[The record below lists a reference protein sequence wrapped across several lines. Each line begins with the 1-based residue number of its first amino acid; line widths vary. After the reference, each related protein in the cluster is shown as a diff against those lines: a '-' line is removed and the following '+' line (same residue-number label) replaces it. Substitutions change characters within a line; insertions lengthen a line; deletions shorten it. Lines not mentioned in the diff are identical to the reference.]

1 DRSLLYTLS
10 VVDFPQAGI
19 YLQRAVALDPV
30 YAQAHA
36 YLAWWLNLAAGEG
49 RSVDPIGDIERAS
62 RASAMAIE
70 LDPNDPFCLAV
81 AGHIQAFL
89 HKNLEMAV
97 DLFDRALR
105 LNENCAFAWG
115 VSASTSCFL
124 GQPDDAL
131 ERLRNAWR
139 LSPFDP
145 LNFFFWT
152 VAGIAEFV
160 AGRYDQ
166 AIGWLRKAQRTNAR
180 FVACH
185 RTLAA
190 TLALSGDIP
199 AAQEVGQ
206 QLLQIEPHFTISN
219 FISWYPLRRKEDLE
233 RLAAG
238 LRLAGL
244 AD

>member
-1 DRSLLYTLS
+1 MSL
-10 VVDFPQAGI
+10 
-19 YLQRAVALDPV
+19 
-30 YAQAHA
+30 
-36 YLAWWLNLAAGEG
+36 
-49 RSVDPIGDIERAS
+49 
-62 RASAMAIE
+62 
-70 LDPNDPFCLAV
+70 C
-81 AGHIQAFL
+81 
-89 HKNLEMAV
+89 
-97 DLFDRALR
+97 
-105 LNENCAFAWG
+105 
-115 VSASTSCFL
+115 SCHTRT
-124 GQPDDAL
+124 A
-131 ERLRNAWR
+131 
-139 LSPFDP
+139 

-244 AD
+244 PE